1 MPQSACLLEAAQE
14 GVVLQ
19 DLADELDVGV
29 AQHHH
34 VAAAQRSQSLNSL
47 A

>member
-1 MPQSACLLEAAQE
+1 MPQRLEAAQE

-19 DLADELDVGV
+19 DLADEHGVGV

-34 VAAAQRSQSLNSL
+34 VAGAQRSQSLDCL
-47 A
+47 V